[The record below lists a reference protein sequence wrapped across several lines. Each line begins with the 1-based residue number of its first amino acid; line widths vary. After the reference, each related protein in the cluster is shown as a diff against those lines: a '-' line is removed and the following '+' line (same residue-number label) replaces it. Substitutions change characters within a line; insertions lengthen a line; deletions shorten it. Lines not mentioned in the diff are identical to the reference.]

1 MSNFR
6 ARLLLFAL
14 CAVITV
20 PAMSQDE
27 SAIDTQAPPPATIT
41 GSGTIN
47 FVPKFTGSATIANS
61 AIFETGGKVG
71 LGNTAPAAKLDV
83 TGKVDF
89 RNTLT
94 LFPASTNNTLAVNGT
109 GFAIS
114 STGKVTFISGQSFPG
129 TVTKVTA
136 GTGLSG
142 GGTGNTTLSLNTT
155 FTDARYAQLA
165 AFNFF
170 TMDQEMPDL
179 FLTGFL
185 SSGDIFSLDMFPT
198 TVNPSTG
205 DARAVVADNNGGT
218 QTLQAQNFT
227 TGFGFL
233 EAQFNSVGTATF
245 FTDNSGNTTA
255 IGTKSAAI
263 PLTDGKMVKVFSM
276 ESPEVWFEDF
286 GSGRIYSGIA
296 TVALDEKFL
305 QTIDIKGGYHV
316 FLTPKNDC
324 KGLYVYNEGPQG
336 FEVRELGGGQATADF
351 DYRIVAH
358 RAGYPK
364 TRLPAAL
371 IPTVG
376 KVPRKARPSMR

>member
-1 MSNFR
+1 
-6 ARLLLFAL
+6 
-14 CAVITV
+14 
-20 PAMSQDE
+20 
-27 SAIDTQAPPPATIT
+27 
-41 GSGTIN
+41 
-47 FVPKFTGSATIANS
+47 
-61 AIFETGGKVG
+61 
-71 LGNTAPAAKLDV
+71 
-83 TGKVDF
+83 
-89 RNTLT
+89 
-94 LFPASTNNTLAVNGT
+94 
-109 GFAIS
+109 
-114 STGKVTFISGQSFPG
+114 
-129 TVTKVTA
+129 
-136 GTGLSG
+136 LSG